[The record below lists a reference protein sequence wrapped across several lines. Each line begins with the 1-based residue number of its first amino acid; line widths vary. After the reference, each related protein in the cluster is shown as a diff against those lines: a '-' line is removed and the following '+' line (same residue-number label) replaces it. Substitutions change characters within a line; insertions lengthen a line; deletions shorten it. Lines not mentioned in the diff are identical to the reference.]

1 MEDSTTAPIASMT
14 VLNRKWLNRK
24 WLPEQG
30 RRQQPAKPAP
40 ALRDVVVRVGS
51 GCGGEGDGEPQGLQL
66 PDVVAGFL
74 GFVDA
79 VGVVAGAQV
88 VVAGGGVGEQVPDDD
103 QDGAG
108 DGDQGF
114 ELAAAFDQTPVA
126 LAEEGVGLG
135 GCGGGL
141 AEDAFEVGVAL
152 AGGADAVLGAGL
164 DGAWAQFRPR
174 HQV

>member
-1 MEDSTTAPIASMT
+1 MGCGGA
-14 VLNRKWLNRK
+14 
-24 WLPEQG
+24 G
-30 RRQQPAKPAP
+30 
-40 ALRDVVVRVGS
+40 GS
-51 GCGGEGDGEPQGLQL
+51 GGGGEGDGEPQGFQL
-66 PDVVAGFL
+66 PDVVAGL
-74 GFVDA
+74 VGFVDA

-114 ELAAAFDQTPVA
+114 ELAAALDQTPVA

-141 AEDAFEVGVAL
+141 AEDPFEVGLPLPVAP
-152 AGGADAVLGAGL
+152 V
-164 DGAWAQFRPR
+164 RC
-174 HQV
+174 